1 MTRRLCAALMALCVA
16 GVGGA
21 ARAAVVE
28 LVPMQKL
35 ARDSAL
41 IVDGVV
47 EAQRVVSL
55 GGRLHTVSQ
64 VRPLGAFKGEPASSL
79 EVITPGGVQGGL
91 GQRVGG
97 APRLE
102 VGEEA
107 ILFLE
112 RSPQA
117 GEVYSIAGFHQG
129 KFRVDRTADGSVF
142 FTQTRGG
149 VSSRSGGPASLPPV
163 SASQFQW
170 LLDSWTSPPASA
182 APAPFLREVIPGV
195 AGPASLLEHFDRSRA
210 KENDSVCLYWTKR
223 SLPFVVNQRGSSTA
237 GSGSLRAVS
246 QSFGAWSGLSCSD
259 FIFEDKGLTQRTDVG
274 FQSGASDN
282 VNLVVWRSFP
292 CSQVVQD
299 DPDCT
304 SSDLTPEQRSKAEQ
318 RCRSKYDCWLSSPST
333 VAITTTTYYP
343 PTGAI
348 LDADIELNEAY
359 RTFSTACPGACAD
372 ADDIQNTVTHE
383 VGHVIGLADLYD
395 SGSEESTMYWSAAPG
410 ETKKRTLSDDDI
422 QGLCSVYPKGAET
435 VVCKTPAYRVVGAG
449 CGAAPGGPL
458 PALAVVALG
467 LHLLAQNGGR
477 RRL

>member
-1 MTRRLCAALMALCVA
+1 MTRRLCAALMTLSVA

-97 APRLE
+97 APQLA

-112 RSPQA
+112 RSPKA
-117 GEVYSIAGFHQG
+117 GEAYSIAGFHQG
-129 KFRVDRTADGSVF
+129 QFRVDRTASGSAS

-170 LLDSWTSPPASA
+170 LLDSWTSPAGSA
-182 APAPFLREVIPGV
+182 APPPFLREVIPGV
-195 AGPASLLEHFDRSRA
+195 AGPVSLLEHFDRSRA
-210 KENDSVCLYWTKR
+210 KENENVCLYWTKR
-223 SLPFVVNQRGSSTA
+223 SIPFVVNQRGSSTA
-237 GSGSLRAVS
+237 GSGSLGAVS
-246 QSFGAWSGLSCSD
+246 LSFGAWSGLSCSD
-259 FIFEDKGLTQRTDVG
+259 FIFVDKGLTQRTDVG

-282 VNLVVWRSFP
+282 VNLVVWRSHA

-304 SSDLTPEQRSKAEQ
+304 STDSKAEQ

-333 VAITTTTYYP
+333 VAITTATYYP
-343 PTGAI
+343 PTGEI

-359 RTFSTACPGACAD
+359 RTFSIACPGACAD
-372 ADDIQNTVTHE
+372 ADDVQNTVTHE
-383 VGHVIGLADLYD
+383 VGHVTGLADLYD
-395 SGSEESTMYWSAAPG
+395 VASEESTMYWSAAPG

-422 QGLCSVYPKGAET
+422 QGLCSIYPKGAET

-458 PALAVVALG
+458 PTLAVVALG
-467 LHLLAQNGGR
+467 LQLLAQNGRR

>member
-1 MTRRLCAALMALCVA
+1 MTRRQCAALMALCVA

-21 ARAAVVE
+21 AQAAVVE

-41 IVDGVV
+41 IVNGVV

-55 GGRLHTVSQ
+55 GGRLHTVSH
-64 VRPLGAFKGEPASSL
+64 VRPLGAFKGEPGSSL

-117 GEVYSIAGFHQG
+117 GEAYSIAGFHQG
-129 KFRVDRTADGSVF
+129 KFRVDRTAAGSVA
-142 FTQTRGG
+142 FTQTHGG
-149 VSSRSGGPASLPPV
+149 VSSRAGGPASLAPV

-170 LLDSWTSPPASA
+170 LLDSWTSPAGSA
-182 APAPFLREVIPGV
+182 APAPFLREVLPGV
-195 AGPASLLEHFDRSRA
+195 AGPVSLLEHFDRSRA
-210 KENDSVCLYWTKR
+210 KENEDVCLYWTKR
-223 SLPFVVNQRGSSTA
+223 SIPFAVNQRGSSTA
-237 GSGSLRAVS
+237 GSGSLSAVS
-246 QSFGAWSGLSCSD
+246 KSFKAWSGLSCSD
-259 FIFEDKGLTQRTDVG
+259 FIFVDKGLTPRTDIG
-274 FQSGASDN
+274 FEPGASNN
-282 VNLVVWRSFP
+282 VNLVVWRSFA

-304 SSDLTPEQRSKAEQ
+304 SADSKAGQ
-318 RCRSKYDCWLSSPST
+318 RCRSKYDCWLSSPSA
-333 VAITTTTYYP
+333 VAITTATYYA
-343 PTGAI
+343 PTGEI

-359 RTFSTACPGACAD
+359 RTFSTACSGSACD
-372 ADDIQNTVTHE
+372 DSDDIQNTVTHE
-383 VGHVIGLADLYD
+383 VGHVVGLSDLYE
-395 SGSEESTMYWSAAPG
+395 SESEESTMYWSAAPG
-410 ETKKRTLSDDDI
+410 ETKKRTLSDDDVL
-422 QGLCSVYPKGAET
+422 GLCSVYPKGAET
-435 VVCKTPAYRVVGAG
+435 VVCETPAYRVVGAG
-449 CGAAPGGPL
+449 CGAVPGDPL
-458 PALAVVALG
+458 PALAAVALG

-477 RRL
+477 RRS